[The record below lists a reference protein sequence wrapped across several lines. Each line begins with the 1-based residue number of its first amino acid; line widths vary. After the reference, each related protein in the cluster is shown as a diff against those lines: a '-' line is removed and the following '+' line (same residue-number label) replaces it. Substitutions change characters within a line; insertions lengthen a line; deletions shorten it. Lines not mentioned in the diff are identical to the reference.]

1 LADEKKYL
9 RGILTES
16 RRSMPSALSA
26 RLSDR
31 IQRRLLGSS
40 LYDQA
45 ATLVL
50 YAAKDKE
57 PDNWLMLEHAL
68 AGGRRVLFPKIA
80 FDNPTLSLIR
90 VRDREEL
97 RPGGFG
103 ILEPIGTEMVSPAL
117 LERTLICVPGVAFS
131 LSGQRLGRGRGYYDR
146 LLAAVHPQAVTVG
159 LAYSFQVLSQ
169 LPQSPHDRRLGFIVT
184 PSAIHSA
191 TAPRRSADTR
201 ALQGGIPRCW

>member
-9 RGILTES
+9 RRILTES
-16 RRSMPSALSA
+16 RHSMPQALAA

-31 IQRRLLGSS
+31 IQRQLLDSP

-50 YAAKDKE
+50 YAAKDHE
-57 PDNWLMLEHAL
+57 PDTWLMLEHAL
-68 AGGRRVLFPKIA
+68 ADGRRVLFPKIA
-80 FDNPTLSLIR
+80 SDNPTLSLIC

-97 RPGGFG
+97 RPGAFG
-103 ILEPIGTEMVSPAL
+103 ILEPTGTEMVSPAL
-117 LERTLICVPGVAFS
+117 LERTLICVPGLAFS
-131 LSGQRLGRGRGYYDR
+131 LSGQRLGRGRGYYDC
-146 LLAAVHPQAVTVG
+146 LLAAAHPQAITAG
-159 LAYSFQVLSQ
+159 LAYSFQVLSR

-184 PSAIHSA
+184 ASAIHSA
-191 TAPRRSADTR
+191 TGPTPSANTR